1 MKQLMMIGFGAMA
14 REVLALLPAELSLKW
29 LLVPAARVAEVQAE
43 LGPAVTVL
51 SRVED
56 CAASP
61 DLVVECAGQ
70 AAVREHGSAVLARGW
85 TLGLISVGALADEAL
100 ARDLRLAAGQGG
112 GRILA
117 LAGAIAGIDGLAAA
131 REGGLE
137 SVTYQGRKSPQSW
150 RGSPAETLVDLD
162 GVTEPT
168 VFFSGTA
175 REAARLFPANAN
187 VAATIALAGLG
198 MDETR
203 VELVVDPDSRR
214 NQHRIRASGRFGELD
229 IALSGLPLAANPK
242 TSTLAALSV
251 VRACRQCTDPLVI

>member
-29 LLVPAARVAEVQAE
+29 LLVPASRVAEVQAE

-56 CAASP
+56 CAATP

-100 ARDLRLAAGQGG
+100 ARDLRLAAAQGE

-137 SVTYQGRKSPQSW
+137 AVTYQGRKSPQSW
-150 RGSPAETLVDLD
+150 RGSRRKAWWIW
-162 GVTEPT
+162 T
-168 VFFSGTA
+168 VSPS
-175 REAARLFPANAN
+175 RRCSSAARRGRRRGCSRPMPTWRRPSPWPGSAWTTPGSNWWWIR
-187 VAATIALAGLG
+187 TAG
-198 MDETR
+198 
-203 VELVVDPDSRR
+203 
-214 NQHRIRASGRFGELD
+214 A
-229 IALSGLPLAANPK
+229 
-242 TSTLAALSV
+242 TSTGSGQRPFSASW
-251 VRACRQCTDPLVI
+251 TSP